1 MTSGAWGSG
10 EQTPGDGSTSGR
22 GTSGEAAPTPIGGT
36 RVVIATGAMLL
47 TLLCVGL
54 AIEVGVRN
62 GLLILAIIFAV
73 VYAWAIGAF
82 SPGFWSR

>member
-36 RVVIATGAMLL
+36 RVVISTLALML

-62 GLLILAIIFAV
+62 GLLILATIFAV
-73 VYAWAIGAF
+73 TYAWAIGAF
-82 SPGFWSR
+82 TRDFWSR